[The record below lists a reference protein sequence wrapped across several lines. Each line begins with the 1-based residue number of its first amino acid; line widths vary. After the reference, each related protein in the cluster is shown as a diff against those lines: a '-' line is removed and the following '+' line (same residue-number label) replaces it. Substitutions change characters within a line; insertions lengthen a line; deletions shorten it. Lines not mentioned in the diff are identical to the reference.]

1 MLMKAANH
9 VDYHRI
15 DPDHAAIHE
24 RLQNWRR
31 WVAGKSLAWASHPM
45 WKNLKA
51 KEEFLARERGEYH
64 IAPDLQDAHAIEKA
78 VSMLPEKHRFAIR
91 WWYVYSGNPL
101 KAARQAAVSNA
112 RLAELVKEGRQ
123 MLINRTRSCSSDK
136 NVITSVH
143 R

>member
-1 MLMKAANH
+1 MLMKATGH
-9 VDYHRI
+9 VDYQRVQPEHV
-15 DPDHAAIHE
+15 AIHE

-31 WVAGKSLAWASHPM
+31 WLSSKNVAWTSHPM
-45 WKNLKA
+45 WKHLKA

-64 IAPDLQDAHAIEKA
+64 IPPDFQDAHAMEKA

-101 KAARQAAVSNA
+101 RVARQAAVSKE

-123 MLINRTRSCSSDK
+123 MLINRTRSCENDK
-136 NVITSVH
+136 NMVMSAY

>member
-1 MLMKAANH
+1 MLMKAEIH

-31 WVAGKSLAWASHPM
+31 WVSGKNIAWASHPM
-45 WKNLKA
+45 WKHLKA
-51 KEEFLARERGEYH
+51 KEEFLTRERGEYH
-64 IAPDLQDAHAIEKA
+64 IAPNLQDAHEIEKA

-101 KAARQAAVSNA
+101 KAARQAAVSKA
-112 RLAELVKEGRQ
+112 RLSELVKEGRQ
-123 MLINRTRSCSSDK
+123 MLINRTKTCEVNK
-136 NVITSVH
+136 NMITCAN